1 MANKKIGFYGKLES
15 TANNKVE
22 NLYIIVNNTSIV
34 FVVKHIE
41 KNEFISIEH
50 FEQTEEATSW
60 SPLLAYLQNNSSLIQ
75 NYYKN
80 ILLVTNSNRLILSQT
95 DAKDNLLSAAHELE
109 LIHGRKSEEEIYT
122 STIANKH
129 FLIYGIPDELSAIL
143 TRYFPSGKWQHY
155 ASYFLGNVLENEVQV
170 RIFEDCFIIY
180 IVEKGITKLLNYY
193 PLEAEDQNIYTLLN
207 SCINAGIDT
216 NTFLLKV
223 WGYEEGKHNFIT
235 KTAPYFA
242 AKQIIQIEQV
252 PNAYSSYFIF

>member
-22 NLYIIVNNTSIV
+22 DLFIIVNNKSIV
-34 FVVKHIE
+34 FVVKHLVSN
-41 KNEFISIEH
+41 KFVSLEH
-50 FEQTEEATSW
+50 FEQTEEASSW

-80 ILLVTNSNRLILSQT
+80 IFLVINSNRLILSQT
-95 DAKDNLLSAAHELE
+95 DAKENLISAAHELE
-109 LIHGRKSEEEIYT
+109 LIHGHKLDEEIYT
-122 STIANKH
+122 NTVGNKH
-129 FLIYGIPDELSAIL
+129 FLIYGIADELSAIL
-143 TRYFPSGKWQHY
+143 TRYFPSAKWQHY
-155 ASYFLGNVLENEVQV
+155 VSYFLGNLLDSEVQV
-170 RIFEDCFIIY
+170 RIFEDCFIVY

-193 PLEAEDQNIYTLLN
+193 PLEGEEQNIYTLLN

-223 WGYEEGKHNFIT
+223 WGYEVDKHNFIT

-242 AKQIIQIEQV
+242 AKQIIQIEKV

>member
-80 ILLVTNSNRLILSQT
+80 ILLVTNNNRLILSQT

-122 STIANKH
+122 SSVGDKH

-155 ASYFLGNVLENEVQV
+155 TSYFLSNVVDTEVQV

-216 NTFLLKV
+216 NKFLLKV

>member
-22 NLYIIVNNTSIV
+22 DLFIIVNNKSIV
-34 FVVKHIE
+34 FVVKHLVSN
-41 KNEFISIEH
+41 KFVSLEH
-50 FEQTEEATSW
+50 FEQTEEASSW

-80 ILLVTNSNRLILSQT
+80 IFLVINSNRLILSQT
-95 DAKDNLLSAAHELE
+95 DAKENLISAAHELE
-109 LIHGRKSEEEIYT
+109 LIHGHKLDEEIYT
-122 STIANKH
+122 NTVGNKH
-129 FLIYGIPDELSAIL
+129 FLIYGIADELSAIL
-143 TRYFPSGKWQHY
+143 TRYFPSAKWQHY
-155 ASYFLGNVLENEVQV
+155 ASYFLGNVLDSEVQV
-170 RIFEDCFIIY
+170 RIFEDCFIVY

-193 PLEAEDQNIYTLLN
+193 PLEGEEQNIYTLLN

-223 WGYEEGKHNFIT
+223 WGYEVDKHNFIT
-235 KTAPYFA
+235 KTAPYFT
-242 AKQIIQIEQV
+242 AKQIIQIEKV